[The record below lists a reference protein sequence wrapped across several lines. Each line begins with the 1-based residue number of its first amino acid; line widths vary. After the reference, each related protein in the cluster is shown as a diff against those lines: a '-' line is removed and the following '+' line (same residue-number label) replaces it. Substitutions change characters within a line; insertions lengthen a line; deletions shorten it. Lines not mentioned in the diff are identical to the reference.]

1 MKFEL
6 SKIADTLVSQ
16 SGLFNCSLEEA
27 WKNCMHPLLT
37 NAYSFQE
44 VKEYID
50 RKVELGTEMNG

>member
-1 MKFEL
+1 MEFEL

-27 WKNCMHPLLT
+27 WESWMHPLLT
-37 NAYSFQE
+37 NNYTFEE

-50 RKVELGTEMNG
+50 RKVELGNEMNG